1 MTQTEAFEANLSQH
15 LDSFCLRGKLLLN
28 FAVSTVA
35 PAAVLPFS
43 PSNSGWGAR
52 VNNLASIFSKYR
64 FKYVNIRF
72 ISGTPVAGTA
82 GQSAIGI
89 LDDGIS
95 GLTGEAPTT
104 VSDVAELRCSGTA
117 FSLQTTPTVFNW
129 TPVDKHIWMDTI
141 NDGTD
146 ARFSTSGILY
156 AGSTFGTV
164 SLPIEAEL
172 DYCIVFSGATNS
184 AAF

>member
-28 FAVSTVA
+28 FAVSTAA
-35 PAAVLPFS
+35 PVVVLPLA

-52 VNNLASIFSKYR
+52 VNNLSSIFSKYR
-64 FKYVNIRF
+64 FKYINIRF
-72 ISGTPVAGTA
+72 ISGSPSTTA
-82 GQSAIGI
+82 GQSAIGV

-117 FSLQTTPTVFNW
+117 FSLQTTPTCFNW
-129 TPVDKHIWMDTI
+129 TPVDKHIWMDTT

-156 AGSTFGTV
+156 AGSTFGTT
-164 SLPIEAEL
+164 SLTIEAEL
-172 DYCIVFSGATNS
+172 DYCIVFSGASNS